1 MRTHPELSLV
11 THFQAL
17 PDPRTQREPEHK
29 LIDILVIAICT
40 QLCGGEG
47 FNDMEEFGE
56 AKHDWFKTFL
66 ELPNGIPSHDTF
78 LRVFAKLDPVAFSQA
93 FGRWM
98 AAACRATGLV
108 PIAIDGKS
116 VRLSP

>member
-1 MRTHPELSLV
+1 MAVEV
-11 THFQAL
+11 FCQA
-17 PDPRTQREPEHK
+17 K
-29 LIDILVIAICT
+29 L
-40 QLCGGEG
+40 
-47 FNDMEEFGE
+47 
-56 AKHDWFKTFL
+56 DWFKKYL

-78 LRVFAKLDPVAFSQA
+78 LRVFAKLDPVAFSHA

-116 VRLSP
+116 VRRSPKATATGLACSP